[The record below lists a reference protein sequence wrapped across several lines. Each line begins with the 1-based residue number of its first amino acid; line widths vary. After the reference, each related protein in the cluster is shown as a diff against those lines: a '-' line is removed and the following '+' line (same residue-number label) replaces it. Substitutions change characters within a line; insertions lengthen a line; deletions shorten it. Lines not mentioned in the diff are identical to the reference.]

1 MRFYR
6 SAPCYQGTGPI
17 SLEGN
22 KHPLKFASLLRIEKV
37 EEMLSAASFVNVRTE
52 VGPYYVSR
60 SPVTPFCYWSR
71 ILGAFLDCPSNRLS
85 RSRKFTRLET
95 AENWRS
101 DKKESHDAFQCT
113 STSDI
118 ELN

>member
-1 MRFYR
+1 
-6 SAPCYQGTGPI
+6 
-17 SLEGN
+17 
-22 KHPLKFASLLRIEKV
+22 
-37 EEMLSAASFVNVRTE
+37 MLSAASFVNVRTE

-101 DKKESHDAFQCT
+101 DKKETTAGVEGGAILALLERGLIIGSCRNLVLVLHIRPMD
-113 STSDI
+113 S
-118 ELN
+118 